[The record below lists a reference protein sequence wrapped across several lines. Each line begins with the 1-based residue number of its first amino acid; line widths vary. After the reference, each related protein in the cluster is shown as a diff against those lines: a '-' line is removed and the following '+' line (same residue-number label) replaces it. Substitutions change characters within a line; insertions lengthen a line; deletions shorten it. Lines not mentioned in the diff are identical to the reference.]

1 MLLNR
6 PICRILRPAVC
17 SCRTLSS
24 SGVDE
29 LERRLQLLYGH
40 DFRATRPERVYPSH
54 VRTTAMQKLGV
65 ACQAALTALRDPHRA
80 DMVAAL
86 GDATGRLALER
97 LRDRMRANATGR
109 ELLERR
115 PRVTEASVGGLEA
128 LSAMPPGTFGRCY
141 ADFMRV
147 HTFSP
152 DERCATRFVDDSE
165 LAYVMTRARE
175 VHDFLHV
182 LCGLK
187 PDVPGEIA
195 LKWFEMVHTGLPV
208 AAFSAFV
215 GPSQLSRADK
225 RVLLRQHIPWAARA
239 GRRARCLLSV
249 DFEAELHRNRPL
261 KDLQAELLLEPFQTC
276 E

>member
-1 MLLNR
+1 MLCR
-6 PICRILRPAVC
+6 RAGRILRPAVC
-17 SCRTLSS
+17 SCRALSS
-24 SGVDE
+24 PRLDE
-29 LERRLQLLYGH
+29 AERRLQLLYGQ
-40 DFRATRPERVYPSH
+40 DFRATRPEQLYPSH
-54 VRTTAMQKLGV
+54 VRTTPVQKLGI

-97 LRDRMRANATGR
+97 LRDRMRADATGR
-109 ELLERR
+109 ELLRRR
-115 PRVTEASVGGLEA
+115 PHVTEASLGGLGG
-128 LSAMPPGTFGRCY
+128 LSAMPSGTFGRCY
-141 ADFMRV
+141 ADFMRG

-175 VHDFLHV
+175 MHDFLHV
-182 LCGLK
+182 LCGLE

-215 GPSQLSRADK
+215 GPARLSRADK
-225 RVLLRQHIPWAARA
+225 RVLRRQHIPWAVRA
-239 GRRARCLLSV
+239 GRRARCLLNV
-249 DFEAELHRNRPL
+249 DFEAELLKNRPL
-261 KDLQAELLLEPFQTC
+261 KDLQAELLLEPFRTC